1 MMTPYQHTQVIDQNE
16 PIEATFIKYE
26 NSYDD
31 NLIEQ
36 LENEKFKN
44 KKLSAELET
53 ATNSLKIAYKNLDG
67 VKKFN
72 HKLEQD
78 TRFYK
83 IQVINLKNINIK
95 FIRNITN
102 LQSYRVYVAQLLAKR
117 TRTNQKIQR
126 LVKEIKNMQ
135 NIIRKKN
142 DVINQKSRA
151 YEIAKLQAAHIIKE
165 SYGI

>member
-1 MMTPYQHTQVIDQNE
+1 MMTPYNPNTDQNE

-26 NSYDD
+26 NSDDD
-31 NLIEQ
+31 NFIEQ

-44 KKLSAELET
+44 KKLTNELAVT
-53 ATNSLKIAYKNLDG
+53 VNSLKMAYKNLES

-78 TRFYK
+78 TKFYK
-83 IQVINLKNINIK
+83 IQVINLKNINAK
-95 FIRNITN
+95 FIRTINN

-117 TRTNQKIQR
+117 IRTNQKIR
-126 LVKEIKNMQ
+126 LLVKELKNMQ

-142 DVINQKSRA
+142 DIINQKSRA

-165 SYGI
+165 TYGI

>member
-1 MMTPYQHTQVIDQNE
+1 MMTPYNPNTDQNE

-26 NSYDD
+26 NLDDD
-31 NLIEQ
+31 NFIEQ

-44 KKLSAELET
+44 KKLTNELAIT
-53 ATNSLKIAYKNLDG
+53 VNSLKMAYKNLES

-78 TRFYK
+78 TKFYK
-83 IQVINLKNINIK
+83 IQVINLKNINAK
-95 FIRNITN
+95 FIRTINN

-117 TRTNQKIQR
+117 IRTNQKIR
-126 LVKEIKNMQ
+126 LLVKELKNMQ

-142 DVINQKSRA
+142 DIINQKSRA

-165 SYGI
+165 TYGI